1 MAWPK
6 PLSPFHDLE
15 LCHER
20 AAGNPIAMSAIAAR
34 IAGIGM
40 MTPIGDCA
48 AQTASSFRTGI
59 CRYRESSV
67 YNKRFQP
74 MRLAL
79 LPEDALPPLAEPVQA
94 IQGMTS
100 RRARMLR
107 LATPALAEALADLD
121 PEIRPALFLAVP
133 ETLPQMPTGVDA
145 DFLGHLAA
153 QTGAR
158 FDTAKSHMYALG
170 RAGGMHALQGA
181 LDALSAGASH
191 VLLGG
196 VDSYLDLLLLGTLD
210 QQDRV
215 LAEGVMDGFCPGEGA
230 AFLLLTQAAL
240 PTPIDPSKPTGSAK
254 PPHCVLLPPGLA
266 DEPGHRYSQEPYRG
280 DGLANAIRAALPPL
294 AGQKV
299 RTVLASL
306 NGENFGAKEWGVA
319 YMRNKPGF
327 EEPLRFDHPADCFGD
342 TGAANGPLLLGLAV
356 IGIQNGWLPSP
367 CLVYGSSDQE
377 QRGAACVMLMSSS

>member
-1 MAWPK
+1 MA
-6 PLSPFHDLE
+6 
-15 LCHER
+15 
-20 AAGNPIAMSAIAAR
+20 AAGAHVQ
-34 IAGIGM
+34 GIGM

-59 CRYRESSV
+59 CRFKESSI

-79 LPEDALPPLAEPVQA
+79 LPEDALPPLAAPLQA
-94 IQGMTS
+94 AAGLTS

-107 LATPALAEALADLD
+107 LATPALAEALAGLD
-121 PEIRPALFLAVP
+121 PAIRPALFLSVP
-133 ETLPQMPTGVDA
+133 ETLPKMPPAVDDA
-145 DFLGHLAA
+145 FLDHLAT
-153 QTGAR
+153 QTGQR
-158 FDTAKSHMYALG
+158 FDRAQSRLFPLG
-170 RAGGMHALQGA
+170 RAGGMHALQAA
-181 LDALSAGASH
+181 LEALAAGASH

-196 VDSYLDLLLLGTLD
+196 LDSYLDLYLLGTLD

-230 AFLLLTQAAL
+230 AFLLLTPAQPNA
-240 PTPIDPSKPTGSAK
+240 TG
-254 PPHCVLLPPGLA
+254 CILLPPGLA
-266 DEPGHRYSQEPYRG
+266 DEPGHRYSEEPYRG

-294 AGQKV
+294 AGNKV

-306 NGENFGAKEWGVA
+306 NGESFGAKEWGVA

-342 TGAANGPLLLGLAV
+342 TGAAVGPLLLGLAA
-356 IGIQNGWLPSP
+356 IGMQKGWLPGP
-367 CLVYGSSDQE
+367 CLAYGSSEQQ
-377 QRGAACVMLMSSS
+377 QRGAACAMLAPSSS